1 MSEVLE
7 NNNVDFTDDEIQK
20 MLDKFDSPEKIEQFY
35 YILKL
40 LIDDSIDDEQEVE
53 FDVYVKRVKESESS
67 SSSTTPK
74 EDTKE
79 DVIEDLE

>member
-40 LIDDSIDDEQEVE
+40 LIDDSIDDEEEVE